1 MSDTLP
7 VVLLAAAVGVGAYS
21 LGKQHRARR
30 RASRERVPT
39 EVMTEA
45 VARNQPV
52 VRSHPDVITDD
63 EVFARHAAHREE
75 LVVKPPVAPKQT
87 ASKRSVPASP
97 IVQAPSPRHAT
108 KNTATYVPT
117 YLARDLNEHSA
128 HEESGVEN
136 FKRSSEMLRAM
147 ADSTAIYQRND
158 AAAAPLTDDAPTV
171 ERLGNVAGTAAR
183 GVVAVPKYLGRAT
196 AAAKGEAVH
205 QAGLFRKGW
214 RNAFGEIS

>member
-21 LGKQHRARR
+21 LGKQHRTRKR
-30 RASRERVPT
+30 VSRERVPT

-75 LVVKPPVAPKQT
+75 LVVETPVPPKQT
-87 ASKRSVPASP
+87 AVKHNVPASP
-97 IVQAPSPRHAT
+97 IVQAPPPRRLAAT
-108 KNTATYVPT
+108 TAYFVPT
-117 YLARDLNEHSA
+117 YLAREPNEHLA
-128 HEESGVEN
+128 HEESGAES

-147 ADSTAIYQRND
+147 TDSTAVYQRNN
-158 AAAAPLTDDAPTV
+158 AAAAPLADDVPTV
-171 ERLGNVAGTAAR
+171 ERIGNVVGTTAR
-183 GVVAVPKYLGRAT
+183 GVVTVPKYLSRAT
-196 AAAKGEAVH
+196 IAAKDEAVH

>member
-30 RASRERVPT
+30 RVSRERVPA

-52 VRSHPDVITDD
+52 VRAQPDVITDD

-75 LVVKPPVAPKQT
+75 YDVLPPAKPQP
-87 ASKRSVPASP
+87 SP
-97 IVQAPSPRHAT
+97 IKHGVPKNSVVQAPPPKVQPART
-108 KNTATYVPT
+108 VYYVPE
-117 YLARDLNEHSA
+117 YLSRESNPHIAQ
-128 HEESGVEN
+128 EESGVES
-136 FKRSSEMLRAM
+136 FKRSSDMLRAM
-147 ADSTAIYQRND
+147 ADPTAVYQRNS
-158 AAAAPLTDDAPTV
+158 AAAVPLADDVPTV
-171 ERLGNVAGTAAR
+171 ERIGNVAGSAAR
-183 GVVAVPKYLGRAT
+183 GVASVPKYLSRAT
-196 AAAKGEAVH
+196 VAARDEAVH

>member
-21 LGKQHRARR
+21 LGKQHRVRK
-30 RASRERVPT
+30 RALRKRVPT

-52 VRSHPDVITDD
+52 VRAHPDVITDD

-75 LVVKPPVAPKQT
+75 LVVEAPVAPKQT
-87 ASKRSVPASP
+87 ALKRGVPASP
-97 IVQAPSPRHAT
+97 IVQAPPPQRVAV
-108 KNTATYVPT
+108 NTAYHAPT
-117 YLARDLNEHSA
+117 YLARESNENLA
-128 HEESGVEN
+128 REESGVER

-147 ADSTAIYQRND
+147 TDSTAVYQRDN
-158 AAAAPLTDDAPTV
+158 AAAAPLADDVPTV
-171 ERLGNVAGTAAR
+171 ERIGNTVGTTAR

-196 AAAKGEAVH
+196 VAAKDEAVH

-214 RNAFGEIS
+214 RNAFGEI